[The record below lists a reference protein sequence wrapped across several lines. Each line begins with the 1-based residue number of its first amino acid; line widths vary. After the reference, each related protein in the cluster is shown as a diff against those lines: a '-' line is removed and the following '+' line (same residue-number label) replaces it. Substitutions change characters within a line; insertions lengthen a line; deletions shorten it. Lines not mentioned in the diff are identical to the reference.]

1 MIQNVVSA
9 IRTNDEQPEDDM
21 IKLPNPHIAVFLAR
35 DIWALGAG
43 HWQKCV
49 LADALRARF
58 KFNLKDVKLSEFD
71 ADQDIP

>member
-1 MIQNVVSA
+1 M
-9 IRTNDEQPEDDM
+9 
-21 IKLPNPHIAVFLAR
+21 HIAVFLAR

-58 KFNLKDVKLSEFD
+58 KLDLKDVKLSEFD